1 MNMNMKPMLK
11 NLSAWMGITLLSLS
25 ASSVFAQDSKKIL
38 DELSVKAKSY
48 STVSAEYSSRL
59 LDKQSSV
66 DLTEK
71 GSIKVK
77 GNKYNLDLPS
87 YNVISDGV
95 TVWTY
100 EKENN
105 SVFIDNLADMGNDGM
120 NPNEMFRIWEKG
132 FRHEYKETKTEGGK
146 PYYVINL
153 YPTDPKGKPYHTIEM
168 MVDKTKMELYSVKV
182 MNRDGSEVSYL
193 LKAFTPN
200 KEIADTVFKFDKT
213 KYPGVEVVD
222 NRL

>member
-1 MNMNMKPMLK
+1 MNVKPTFK
-11 NLSAWMGITLLSLS
+11 KIGIWAFSALFSFVTY
-25 ASSVFAQDSKKIL
+25 SSSAQDSKKIL
-38 DELSVKAKSY
+38 DDLSAKAKSY
-48 STVSAEYSSRL
+48 TTISAEYSSRL

-71 GSIKVK
+71 GTIKVK
-77 GNKYNLDLPS
+77 GSKYHLDLPS
-87 YNVISDGV
+87 YTIISDGV

-105 SVFIDNLADMGNDGM
+105 AVYIDNLADMGNDGM

-132 FRHEYKETKTEGGK
+132 FRHEYKETKTEEGK
-146 PYYVINL
+146 QLYVINL
-153 YPTDPKGKPYHTIEM
+153 YPTDPKSKPFHTIQM
-168 MVDKTKMELYSVKV
+168 KVDKAKMEIHSIKV
-182 MNRDGSEVSYL
+182 LNRDGSEVSYS
-193 LKAFTPN
+193 LKGFTPN
-200 KEIADTVFKFDKT
+200 KEIADTVFKFDKA